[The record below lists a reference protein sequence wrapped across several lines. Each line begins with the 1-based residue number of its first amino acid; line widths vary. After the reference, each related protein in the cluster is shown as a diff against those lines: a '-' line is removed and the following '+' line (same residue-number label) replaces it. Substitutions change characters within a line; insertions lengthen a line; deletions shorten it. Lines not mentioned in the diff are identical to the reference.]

1 MSNRT
6 YDILKLIAQI
16 ILPAIGTCFV
26 IASIWG
32 LPHAEQVVG
41 TVTALDT
48 LLGTMLSISSMKY
61 NKENNNDQG

>member
-6 YDILKLIAQI
+6 YDALKLIAQI
-16 ILPAIGTCFV
+16 ILPAIGTFFV

-32 LPHAEQVVG
+32 LPYAEQVVG

-61 NKENNNDQG
+61 NKENEDDQG